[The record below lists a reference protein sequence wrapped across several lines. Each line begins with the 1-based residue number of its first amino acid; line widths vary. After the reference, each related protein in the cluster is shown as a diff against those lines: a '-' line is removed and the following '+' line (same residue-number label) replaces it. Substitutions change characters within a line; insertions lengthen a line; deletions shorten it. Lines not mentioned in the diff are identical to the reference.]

1 MAVPSRDLP
10 GTTRTHPLTPLLTAV
25 TYADIMESGQWTIE
39 NEKRRSARTTGS

>member
-25 TYADIMESGQWTIE
+25 TYADLMDNGQWTMD
-39 NEKRRSARTTGS
+39 NERRHST